1 MNKVQM
7 AIEVATKAHEGQKDK
22 LGEDYIKHPLRVH
35 RNLTTNPKFKNLD
48 ALTRE
53 DSEVAALL
61 HDVIEDTPIT
71 AENLLAMGFSARSI
85 RLVELLSKDK
95 SKPKDD
101 YFQAIREEPLA
112 RMIKLADIADNRNR
126 NRVNRL
132 EPEIAARLQDKYIF
146 AMQAIQVDE
155 EDQYWMEF
163 AIDYDIELE
172 DYEDDDNEDE
182 G

>member
-1 MNKVQM
+1 MNKAQK
-7 AIEVATKAHEGQKDK
+7 AIEVATEAHKGQFDK
-22 LGEDYIKHPLRVH
+22 LGEDYINHPLRVH

-53 DSEVAALL
+53 DCEVAALL

-71 AENLLAMGFSARSI
+71 AEDLLAMGFTPRSI

-101 YFQAIREEPLA
+101 YFSAIREEPLA

-126 NRVNRL
+126 SRVERL
-132 EPEIAARLQDKYIF
+132 DPEMAEKLRAKYIY
-146 AMQAIQVDE
+146 AMQAIQADE
-155 EDQYWMEF
+155 EDQHWMNF
-163 AIDYDIELE
+163 AIEFDLELE
-172 DYEDDDNEDE
+172 DYEYDVDEDE

>member
-1 MNKVQM
+1 MNKVKM

-53 DSEVAALL
+53 DCEVAALL

-71 AENLLAMGFSARSI
+71 AKELVDLGFSARSI
-85 RLVELLSKDK
+85 RLVELLTKDK

-101 YFQAIREEPLA
+101 YFQVIREEPLA
-112 RMIKLADIADNRNR
+112 RMIKLADIADNTNR
-126 NRVNRL
+126 KRVSGLDSETAERL
-132 EPEIAARLQDKYIF
+132 KKKYIY
-146 AMQAIQVDE
+146 AMETIGIDQ

-163 AIDYDIELE
+163 AIDYDIALE
-172 DYEDDDNEDE
+172 DYEDDLYEDE

>member
-22 LGEDYIKHPLRVH
+22 IGEDYIKHPLRVH

-53 DSEVAALL
+53 DCEVAALL
-61 HDVIEDTPIT
+61 HDVIEDTSIT
-71 AENLLAMGFSARSI
+71 AEDLLAMGFSPRSI
-85 RLVELLSKDK
+85 KLVQLLTKDK
-95 SKPKDD
+95 TKPKEE
-101 YFQAIREEPLA
+101 YFVPISEEPLA

-126 NRVNRL
+126 KRVAGLDSEVAERL
-132 EPEIAARLQDKYIF
+132 KQKYIY
-146 AMQAIQVDE
+146 AMEAIGIDQ
-155 EDQYWMEF
+155 EDQYWMDF

>member
-1 MNKVQM
+1 MNKAQQ
-7 AIEVATKAHEGQKDK
+7 AIEVATEAHKGQVDK
-22 LGEDYIKHPLRVH
+22 LGEDYINHPLRVH

-53 DSEVAALL
+53 DCEVASLL

-71 AENLLAMGFSARSI
+71 AEDLLAMGFSPRSI

-101 YFQAIREEPLA
+101 YFSAIREEPLA
-112 RMIKLADIADNRNR
+112 RMIKLADIADNRNS
-126 NRVNRL
+126 NRVKRL
-132 EPEIAARLQDKYIF
+132 EPEMAARLQNKYIY
-146 AMQAIQVDE
+146 AMQAIQADE
-155 EDQYWMEF
+155 EDQYWMNF
-163 AIDYDIELE
+163 AIEFDLELE
-172 DYEDDDNEDE
+172 DYEDDVNEDE

>member
-53 DSEVAALL
+53 DCEVAALL
-61 HDVIEDTPIT
+61 HDVIEDTSIT
-71 AENLLAMGFSARSI
+71 AKELLDLGFSARSI
-85 RLVELLSKDK
+85 RLVELLTKDK

-101 YFQAIREEPLA
+101 YFQVIREEPLA

-163 AIDYDIELE
+163 AIDYDIALE
-172 DYEDDDNEDE
+172 DYEDDLYEDE

>member
-7 AIEVATKAHEGQKDK
+7 AIEVATKVHEGQKDK

-35 RNLTTNPKFKNLD
+35 RNLTTNPKFKKLD

-53 DSEVAALL
+53 DCEVAALL
-61 HDVIEDTPIT
+61 HDVIEDTSIT
-71 AENLLAMGFSARSI
+71 AEDLLAMGFSPRSI
-85 RLVELLSKDK
+85 KLVQLLTKDK
-95 SKPKDD
+95 TKPKED
-101 YFQAIREEPLA
+101 YFVPISGEPLA

-126 NRVNRL
+126 KRVAGL
-132 EPEIAARLQDKYIF
+132 DPEIAESLRQKYNH
-146 AMQAIQVDE
+146 AMAAIGIDQ
-155 EDQYWMEF
+155 EDQHWMDF